1 MTFPNALSDRLIFV
15 ASFNRLPTNNKIYNV
30 HRVHYMVFTKLL
42 IFHSNISMKI
52 FYFEHSIPLKF
63 PRFSIP
69 HEIGNEI
76 FFKMHLPRDVQPGR
90 LGPDVYY

>member
-30 HRVHYMVFTKLL
+30 HRVHYIVFTEPL
-42 IFHSNISMKI
+42 IYRSKHNISMKI

-63 PRFSIP
+63 PCFSIP
-69 HEIGNEI
+69 HEIGN
-76 FFKMHLPRDVQPGR
+76 
-90 LGPDVYY
+90 